1 LKLEAMS
8 SRAWALAAV
17 VVLVVGLATAAVI
30 ELTAS
35 RGSGLSQ
42 CRVSVDAARF
52 VLEPDQATNAT
63 TIAAV
68 GKRLGLPD
76 HAVTIA
82 LAAALQ
88 ESGLHNLDHGD
99 RDSLGLF
106 QQRPSQGWGTPEQI
120 LTPAYAAQ
128 KFFEHLARVTGW
140 ETLAVTDA
148 AQRVQRSGAPSA
160 YAQWEPEARALA
172 RAITGEVP
180 AAFVCHAPT
189 PRLGVSAGALN
200 AVVTSELGSPG
211 LGTPLTSPR
220 GWTVASWLVGHSSQ
234 FGITSVSF
242 EGRTWTPSDGSWQPR
257 TPATSDVRVELAG
270 SS

>member
-1 LKLEAMS
+1 MS
-8 SRAWALAAV
+8 SRAWAVAAV

-30 ELTAS
+30 ELTTS
-35 RGSGLSQ
+35 GGSGPSQ

-76 HAVTIA
+76 HAVTVA

-88 ESGLHNLDHGD
+88 ESNLHNLDHGD

-120 LTPAYAAQ
+120 LTPTYAAQ
-128 KFFEHLARVTGW
+128 SFFQHLSRVAGW
-140 ETLAVTDA
+140 EALAVTDA

-172 RAITGEVP
+172 RATTGEVP
-180 AAFVCHAPT
+180 AALACRAPT
-189 PRLGVSAGALN
+189 PRLGVSVASLN
-200 AVVTSELGSPG
+200 QVLTAELGSPG
-211 LGTPLTSPR
+211 LGAALTSPR
-220 GWTVASWLVGHSSQ
+220 GWTVASWLVGHSTQ
-234 FGITSVSF
+234 YGITSVSF
-242 EGRTWTPSDGSWQPR
+242 EGRTWTPSAGSWQAG

-270 SS
+270 SSSSS